1 MKVLICSSE
10 IVPFVKTGGLAD
22 VAGALPLALEQLG
35 VEVRLSMPKYK
46 TIKNAASKLGKNIL
60 VYFIENDKYF
70 NRDNLYSE
78 KTGDY
83 PDNLERFSFYARQT
97 LDLMK
102 VEGFRPDII
111 HCNDW
116 QSALIPVYL
125 KTIYKD
131 DPFFKNTKSVLTIH
145 NLGYQGVFPKEQFPK
160 TGLSWDLF
168 NMEGLEF
175 YDKVSFLKGGMVFSD
190 LITTVS
196 PTYAQEI
203 QTKEFGCGL
212 EGLLKKKAQS
222 LFGILNGLDYRIWDP
237 ATDKLIF
244 KTYDPTT
251 IQDKAVNKTGLQ
263 QACKLKPDASVPLF
277 GIVSRL
283 AEQKGFDLLAA
294 IINDLCHMP
303 IQIVILGTGDQKYH
317 DILGKF
323 AKKYPGH
330 LSLQLRFDDPLAH
343 QIYAGSDFFLMPSK
357 YEPCGLGQMIS
368 LKYGTIPVVFK
379 TGGLADTI
387 TDFDLTTKKGNGFV
401 FENYS
406 PEALLEVIK
415 RAISV
420 FKKKEIWSG
429 LVKNATAYD
438 FSWEAAARKYIA
450 LYKKVTRNQ

>member
-1 MKVLICSSE
+1 MKVLLCSSE
-10 IVPFVKTGGLAD
+10 IVPFAKTGGLAD
-22 VAGALPLALEQLG
+22 VAGALPLALEDLG
-35 VEVRLSMPKYK
+35 IEVRLSMPKYK

-70 NRDNLYSE
+70 NRDNLYGE

-83 PDNLERFSFYARQT
+83 PDNLERFSFYARET
-97 LDLMK
+97 LELIK
-102 VEGFRPDII
+102 RESFQPDII

-131 DPFFKNTKSVLTIH
+131 DPFFKNTKTVLTIH

-168 NMEGLEF
+168 NIEELEF
-175 YDKVSFLKGGMVFSD
+175 YDKISFLKGGMVFCD

-196 PTYAQEI
+196 PTYSKEI

-212 EGLLKKKAQS
+212 EGVLKKKAKS
-222 LFGILNGLDYRIWDP
+222 LVGILNGLDYRIWDP

-244 KTYDPTT
+244 KTYDPNTME
-251 IQDKAVNKTGLQ
+251 DKSINKTKLQ
-263 QACKLKPDASVPLF
+263 ETCRLKPSTTTPLI

-283 AEQKGFDLLAA
+283 AEQKGLDLLAG

-303 IQIVILGTGDQKYH
+303 LQVVILGTGDQKYH

-323 AKKYPGH
+323 AKKYPSH
-330 LSLQLRFDDPLAH
+330 LCLNLRFDDPLAH
-343 QIYAGSDFFLMPSK
+343 QIYAGSDFFLIPSK

-368 LKYGTIPVVFK
+368 LKFGTIPIVFK

-387 TDFDLTTKKGNGFV
+387 TDFDLNTKKGNGFV

-415 RAISV
+415 RSIPV
-420 FKKKEIWSG
+420 FKKKDIWSS
-429 LVKNATAYD
+429 LVKHATTYD
-438 FSWEAAARKYIA
+438 FSWEAAARKYIS
-450 LYKKVTRNQ
+450 LYKKLL